1 MHLPFYSVF
10 FHFYESFYLFVFLY
24 FEQHTVKQCIYYL
37 SCIKCSI
44 MLILLLFIIIIIV
57 MLCPIQEVL
66 DSLRLQL
73 EEKHTVELANLR
85 TSMVLSFKEELQE
98 VRHKLSPS
106 IYNASTFTKTE

>member
-44 MLILLLFIIIIIV
+44 MLILLLFIIIV

-73 EEKHTVELANLR
+73 EEKHTVELASLR

>member
-44 MLILLLFIIIIIV
+44 MLILLLFIIIV

-66 DSLRLQL
+66 DCLRLQL
-73 EEKHTVELANLR
+73 EEKHTVELASLR

-98 VRHKLSPS
+98 VRHKLSHS

>member
-44 MLILLLFIIIIIV
+44 MLILLLFIIIV

>member
-73 EEKHTVELANLR
+73 EEKHTVELASLR

-98 VRHKLSPS
+98 VRHKLSHS

>member
-1 MHLPFYSVF
+1 
-10 FHFYESFYLFVFLY
+10 
-24 FEQHTVKQCIYYL
+24 
-37 SCIKCSI
+37 
-44 MLILLLFIIIIIV
+44 MLILLLFIIIV